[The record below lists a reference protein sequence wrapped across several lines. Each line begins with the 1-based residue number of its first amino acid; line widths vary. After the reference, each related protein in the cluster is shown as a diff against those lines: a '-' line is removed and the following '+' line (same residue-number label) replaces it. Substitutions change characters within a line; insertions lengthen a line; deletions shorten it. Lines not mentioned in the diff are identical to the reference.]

1 MEIITSTQNQWVSEA
16 RKLHQKKYRDA
27 QGLFLAEGLRLTEEA
42 LKKGRLHQVFYHE
55 SMAATERGLALLKG
69 LAAKTSHILQ
79 VTSRVLES
87 IAETETPQ
95 GIVAVARQAPMSLN
109 GFSPQG
115 KGPLVVLDSLQD
127 PGNLGTI
134 LRTLWAA
141 GGEGLLCLS
150 GTADPY
156 NSKAVRASMGA
167 VFSIPILIG
176 LKWPEV
182 CRWADQQGY
191 MTVAG
196 ALDQAMDYRKVPWQE
211 KTVLCIGNEGRGFL
225 EIPEEEIRY
234 KAKIPLSGE
243 AESLNAAVA
252 AGILLYESVRNR
264 PVVL

>member
-16 RKLHQKKYRDA
+16 KKLHQKKYRDA

-42 LKKGRLHQVFYHE
+42 DKKGRLHQVFYHE
-55 SMAATERGLALLKG
+55 SMAATERGLALLKS
-69 LAAKTSHILQ
+69 LAAKTPRIFQ
-79 VTSRVLES
+79 VTSRVLET

-95 GIVAVARQAPMSLN
+95 GIVAVVRQEPVSMKNFNPA
-109 GFSPQG
+109 G
-115 KGPLVVLDSLQD
+115 KGPLVVLDGLQD

-141 GGEGLLCLS
+141 GGEGLFCLS

-167 VFSIPILIG
+167 VFNIPILAG
-176 LKWPEV
+176 LTWPEV
-182 CRWADQQGY
+182 RRWADLQGY
-191 MTVAG
+191 TTVAG
-196 ALDQAMDYRKVPWQE
+196 ALDQAIDYRRVPWQE

-225 EIPEEEIRY
+225 EIPENEIQY
-234 KAKIPLSGE
+234 KAKIPLAGD